1 MGTLA
6 RHFGDA
12 PGLMELYREH
22 GLRSM
27 LLIYCFGASFV
38 TFFRLLGPFKSPVAP
53 EIART
58 ELAELILRRGIAGN
72 LFFGLVPMVFYG
84 SIHAVAFVLDRIG
97 LIPAEEEA
105 VCE

>member
-1 MGTLA
+1 MGKLA
-6 RHFGDA
+6 RDFGGA

-22 GLRSM
+22 GLRM

-58 ELAELILRRGIAGN
+58 ELAELIFRRGIAGN

-84 SIHAVAFVLDRIG
+84 SINAVAFVLDRIG
-97 LIPAEEEA
+97 LIPAEEEV